1 MPLGLSSRVIVILMS
16 FQPITGYYEKT
27 LNKEFLREN
36 FSNNSPHDP
45 YYILKVSAQT
55 DEFFLI
61 YRISQK
67 WTIFEAFVR
76 K

>member
-1 MPLGLSSRVIVILMS
+1 MPLGLSSRVIVFLMS

-36 FSNNSPHDP
+36 FPNNRPYDP

-55 DEFFLI
+55 DSSLL
-61 YRISQK
+61 R
-67 WTIFEAFVR
+67 
-76 K
+76 